1 MSDVK
6 PTTPSE
12 ISAEHRSALSALAIS
27 AELRQVLA
35 SPAFCNSKRSK
46 EFLSFVVAKT
56 LAGQSSELKER
67 TIGIEVFGKNVDYD
81 VNEEPVVRVRAGDIR
96 KRLGMYYSEQGNR
109 GGLVIELPAGSYVPR
124 FRDATIEVEANAGEE
139 TSAPSEGRVT
149 QLAFVEK
156 STSSVDLRRKSR
168 IIAGLV
174 ALPLLVG
181 LGVGWFFDFGRSSAF
196 DEFWAPVLHSS
207 SPVVIVGAYTPVYLH
222 TDLGQIHPEPF
233 TLVNN
238 GYLGGGDLVAA
249 AQLSG
254 MLGGRHHAF
263 KVRVGNSVTVQ
274 DLNAAPSILLGY
286 SIHFWEPV
294 TRDFRYTIRQENGMV
309 LDNGKPTGWI
319 PHNLRADLHVDDDYA
334 IVVRTFDPQTH
345 EIMIL
350 VYGAEQYGTQAAAA
364 LITDPEL
371 LGEALRDA
379 PRDWQKH
386 NLQLVLHTRIVGD
399 YPSVPQVVGSYY
411 W

>member
-1 MSDVK
+1 
-6 PTTPSE
+6 
-12 ISAEHRSALSALAIS
+12 
-27 AELRQVLA
+27 
-35 SPAFCNSKRSK
+35 
-46 EFLSFVVAKT
+46 
-56 LAGQSSELKER
+56 
-67 TIGIEVFGKNVDYD
+67 
-81 VNEEPVVRVRAGDIR
+81 
-96 KRLGMYYSEQGNR
+96 
-109 GGLVIELPAGSYVPR
+109 
-124 FRDATIEVEANAGEE
+124 
-139 TSAPSEGRVT
+139 
-149 QLAFVEK
+149 
-156 STSSVDLRRKSR
+156 
-168 IIAGLV
+168 
-174 ALPLLVG
+174 
-181 LGVGWFFDFGRSSAF
+181 
-196 DEFWAPVLHSS
+196 
-207 SPVVIVGAYTPVYLH
+207 
-222 TDLGQIHPEPF
+222 
-233 TLVNN
+233 
-238 GYLGGGDLVAA
+238 
-249 AQLSG
+249 
-254 MLGGRHHAF
+254 
-263 KVRVGNSVTVQ
+263 VGNSVTVQ